1 MRIAALLSVSAL
13 LAGPAA
19 GQSPSG
25 AASGAAVRTLSGPPS
40 VGPSS
45 GPSGSTPAQ
54 AVLPSRPTNAGG
66 GPAWSSLS
74 LAHQAALAPL
84 KAHWHNIDAPRRQK
98 WVEVAQRFPTM
109 PQEERQRVQARMA
122 EWAALSPT
130 ERGHARQNFQE
141 LRSLPTED
149 RHARWEAYQALP
161 PEQRHELANRAQPVA
176 GKPADP
182 RPAVVKPGD
191 GKRKVAVNPT
201 TVVVKPVTPTV
212 VQAKP
217 GASTTL
223 VTRTPAPPVH
233 HQPGLPKITA
243 SAGFVNP
250 STLLPNRGP
259 QGAAVVLPAA
269 SGSPVRAASATSS
282 QAASTT
288 ASAASPGAAGATAAS
303 SAPVAASGSA
313 SAP

>member
-1 MRIAALLSVSAL
+1 MRALALLGLSAL
-13 LAGPAA
+13 LVEPAA
-19 GQSPSG
+19 SQPQSGIPAQTSVP
-25 AASGAAVRTLSGPPS
+25 ARAVASGS
-40 VGPSS
+40 
-45 GPSGSTPAQ
+45 
-54 AVLPSRPTNAGG
+54 

-84 KAHWHNIDAPRRQK
+84 KAHWNAIDAPRRQK

-109 PQEERQRVQARMA
+109 PLEERQRVQARMA
-122 EWAALSPT
+122 EWATMSPT
-130 ERGHARQNFQE
+130 DRGRARQNFQE
-141 LRSLPTED
+141 LRSLPSED

-161 PEQRHELANRAQPVA
+161 REQRQELATRALPTTSKA
-176 GKPADP
+176 TE
-182 RPAVVKPGD
+182 VKPGNVKLPEGKAAD
-191 GKRKVAVNPT
+191 GKSVDANGQAHAGKRKVAVNPT
-201 TVVVKPVTPTV
+201 TVVIKPVTPTV

-250 STLLPNRGP
+250 TTLLPSRGP

-269 SGSPVRAASATSS
+269 STAAVRPASGTGPAAEPASAN
-282 QAASTT
+282 
-288 ASAASPGAAGATAAS
+288 PAS
-303 SAPVAASGSA
+303 SAPVAASGGA